1 VHVGISCPGQ
11 GIVVFWAWLAPFC
24 LDRSR
29 KKGRGFDTLWTP
41 LPIFS
46 DHKRANKQHKMK
58 HKQHKMNH
66 KRANKQHKM
75 KHSPAGRRAVQPLD
89 LCG

>member
-1 VHVGISCPGQ
+1 
-11 GIVVFWAWLAPFC
+11 
-24 LDRSR
+24 
-29 KKGRGFDTLWTP
+29 
-41 LPIFS
+41 
-46 DHKRANKQHKMK
+46 MK